1 MIVQI
6 EIAWIAAGS
15 VVAGAAVGVAG
26 AVIAARLGLRSGERS
41 AAAIISA
48 NSSDIKAQI
57 DAGSADVRAQLAA
70 ASVDIKAQIEAD
82 RSHRIWEKQAAAY
95 TDAIEGIFHRQRI
108 RRVQFQS
115 MIASTDPPLQ
125 NPAPVNWSALEAR
138 LITFSPQVV
147 IKAFQ
152 DAGTAG
158 SAFEYQLNIW
168 RTQREELRQ
177 QLGAHP
183 GQTASVPS
191 NRAAVEEALD
201 EVNRLDD
208 VLMDTIREELHAGAA
223 VARAQPVPLAPPPR
237 PV

>member
-15 VVAGAAVGVAG
+15 VVAGAAVGVGG
-26 AVIAARLGLRSGERS
+26 ALIAARLGLRSSERS
-41 AAAIISA
+41 TAAIISA

-57 DAGSADVRAQLAA
+57 EAGSTDVRAQLAA

-82 RSHRIWEKQAAAY
+82 RSHRIWERQAAVY
-95 TDAIEGIFHRQRI
+95 TDAIEGIFYRQRI

-115 MIASTDPPLQ
+115 MIARTDPPPQ

-138 LITFSPQVV
+138 IIAFSSQVV
-147 IKAFQ
+147 IKAFA

-158 SAFEYQLNIW
+158 SAFEYELNIW
-168 RTQREELRQ
+168 RAQQEELRQ
-177 QLGAHP
+177 RLAAHP

-191 NRAAVEEALD
+191 NRAAVQEALD
-201 EVNRLDD
+201 EANRLDD
-208 VLMDTIREELHAGAA
+208 VLMDTLRAELQAGAA
-223 VARAQPVPLAPPPR
+223 VARAKPVPLAPPP
-237 PV
+237 PPA